1 MKLNYTIKGK
11 GSPVLLLHPVGSSL
25 TFLEPLAGFLSQYYQ
40 VISMDLRGHGQSPRL
55 SIDDEHPMLLD
66 DFAKDVHET
75 LQLAQLTSCAV
86 VGFSFGGMIA
96 QSLAF
101 LYPQDVDILIPCAC
115 PCTLPDTS
123 RPISAKRGTDA
134 KQHGMTSVIQATMER
149 WFTPAFRAKNGHRPS
164 QEHLL
169 SAHHGGW
176 VHGWHAISNIDQ
188 LARLPQIKQP
198 TLCIAGEVDAS
209 SPPDVVGLIAKGI
222 PGAQFEIVKGAP
234 HMLFIEQPK
243 DVADVIDA
251 FLKTHRF

>member
-11 GSPVLLLHPVGSSL
+11 GSPILLLHPVGSAI
-25 TFLEPLAGFLSQYYQ
+25 TFLEPLADLLSQHYQ
-40 VISMDLRGHGQSPRL
+40 VMSMDLPGHGQSPRL
-55 SIDDEHPMLLD
+55 SAEDEHLRFLD
-66 DFAKDVHET
+66 DFAKDVHEN
-75 LQLAQLTSCAV
+75 LQHAHFAPCAV

-101 LYPQDVDILIPCAC
+101 LYPQDVSFLIPCAC
-115 PCTLPDTS
+115 PCTLSDAS
-123 RPISAKRGTDA
+123 RPISAKRGIDA
-134 KQHGMTSVIQATMER
+134 KLHGMTSVIQATMER
-149 WFTPAFRAKNGHRPS
+149 WFTPEFRGTKGHLPS

-176 VHGWHAISNIDQ
+176 VHGWHAISNINQ
-188 LARLPQIKQP
+188 LDRLPKIKQP

-209 SPPDVVGLIAKGI
+209 SPPDAVGLIAEGI
-222 PGAQFEIVKGAP
+222 PGAQLEIVKGAP

-243 DVADVIDA
+243 QVADLIHA

>member
-1 MKLNYTIKGK
+1 MKLNYIIKGK
-11 GSPVLLLHPVGSSL
+11 GSPVLLLHPVGSAI
-25 TFLEPLAGFLSQYYQ
+25 TFLEPLADLLSQHYQ
-40 VISMDLRGHGQSPRL
+40 VMSMDLPGHGQSPRL
-55 SIDDEHPMLLD
+55 SIDDSHPMQLD
-66 DFAKDVHET
+66 DFAKDVHEN
-75 LQLAQLTSCAV
+75 LQHAQFTPCAV

-101 LYPQDVDILIPCAC
+101 LYPQDVSFLIPCAC
-115 PCTLPDTS
+115 PCTLPDAS

-134 KQHGMTSVIQATMER
+134 QKDGMTSVIEATVER
-149 WFTPAFRAKNGHRPS
+149 WFTPAFRVKKGHLAS

-209 SPPDVVGLIAKGI
+209 SPPDTVGLIAKAI
-222 PGAQFEIVKGAP
+222 PGAQLQIVTGAP

-243 DVADVIDA
+243 EVADLIHA
-251 FLKTHRF
+251 FLKKHSH

>member
-1 MKLNYTIKGK
+1 M
-11 GSPVLLLHPVGSSL
+11 
-25 TFLEPLAGFLSQYYQ
+25 
-40 VISMDLRGHGQSPRL
+40 SMDLPGHGQSPHL
-55 SIDDEHPMLLD
+55 SFDDERLMSLD
-66 DFAKDVHET
+66 DFAKEVHEN
-75 LQLAQLTSCAV
+75 LQNAQFGPCAV

-101 LYPQDVDILIPCAC
+101 VYPQDVSFLMPCAC
-115 PCTLPDTS
+115 PCTLPDAS

-134 KQHGMTSVIQATMER
+134 KLHGMTSVIQATMER
-149 WFTPAFRAKNGHRPS
+149 WFTPEFRRTNGHLPS

-188 LARLPQIKQP
+188 LPRLPKIKQP

-209 SPPDVVGLIAKGI
+209 SSPDAVGLIAQGI
-222 PGAQFEIVKGAP
+222 PGAQLEVVKGAP

-243 DVADVIDA
+243 EVADLIHA

>member
-1 MKLNYTIKGK
+1 MKLNYTIKGE
-11 GSPVLLLHPVGSSL
+11 GSPILLLHPVGSAI
-25 TFLEPLAGFLSQYYQ
+25 TFLEPLADLLSQHYQ
-40 VISMDLRGHGQSPRL
+40 VMSMDLPGHGQSPRL
-55 SIDDEHPMLLD
+55 SIDDEHLMSLD
-66 DFAKDVHET
+66 DFAKEVHEN
-75 LQLAQLTSCAV
+75 LHNAQFAPCAV

-101 LYPQDVDILIPCAC
+101 LYPQDVSFLMPCAC

-134 KQHGMTSVIQATMER
+134 KLHGMTSVIQATMER
-149 WFTPAFRAKNGHRPS
+149 WFTPEFRVKNGHLPS
-164 QEHLL
+164 EEHLL

-176 VHGWHAISNIDQ
+176 VHGWHAISNINQ
-188 LARLPQIKQP
+188 LARLPKIKQP

-209 SPPDVVGLIAKGI
+209 SSPEAVGLIAKGI
-222 PGAQFEIVKGAP
+222 PGAQLEIVKGAP

-243 DVADVIDA
+243 QVADLIHA

>member
-11 GSPVLLLHPVGSSL
+11 GSPILLLHPVGSAI
-25 TFLEPLAGFLSQYYQ
+25 TFLEPLADLLSQHYQ
-40 VISMDLRGHGQSPRL
+40 VMSMDLPGHGQSPRL
-55 SIDDEHPMLLD
+55 SFESDHLMSLD
-66 DFAKDVHET
+66 DFAKEVHEN
-75 LQLAQLTSCAV
+75 LQNAQFAPCAV

-101 LYPQDVDILIPCAC
+101 LYPQDVSFLMPCAC
-115 PCTLPDTS
+115 PCTLPDAS

-134 KQHGMTSVIQATMER
+134 KLHGMTSVIEATMER
-149 WFTPAFRAKNGHRPS
+149 WFTPEFRRTNGHLPS

-176 VHGWHAISNIDQ
+176 VHGWHAISNINQ
-188 LARLPQIKQP
+188 LARLPKIKQP

-209 SPPDVVGLIAKGI
+209 SSPDAVGLIAQGI
-222 PGAQFEIVKGAP
+222 PGAQLEIVKGAP

-243 DVADVIDA
+243 AVADLIHA